1 MDSVFLIFGATG
13 RTGQHFVSLALA
25 EGHTVR
31 AVVREPR
38 KLSIQSA
45 KLEVH
50 QGSITE
56 ELALD
61 VLLRGVDCVVSML
74 GDAAQQRESKINT
87 HFVKKLVPAMRRQG
101 VKRFLYQAGG
111 FTRPY
116 KQRLPIVSW
125 LLRNTLARRSGLI
138 GQHEDNEGVIE
149 YLVEEASDI
158 EWMVHRASIFSDG
171 PSKGTLK
178 RSRTRLSVATFR
190 DTAAYNYHLL
200 TDDAAVHTYDLSYY
214 ERTL

>member
-1 MDSVFLIFGATG
+1 MDSVFLVFGATG
-13 RTGQHFVSLALA
+13 RTGQHFVPFALA
-25 EGHTVR
+25 KGHTVR

-38 KLSIQSA
+38 KLSVQCA

-50 QGSITE
+50 QSSITE

-61 VLLRGVDCVVSML
+61 ALLRGVNCVVSML

-87 HFVKKLVPAMRRQG
+87 HFVKKLIPAMRRQG

-116 KQRLPIVSW
+116 KQRLPMVSW
-125 LLRNTLARRSGLI
+125 LLRNTLARTSGLI
-138 GQHEDNEGVIE
+138 GQHEDNEGVIQ
-149 YLVEEASDI
+149 YLVEEAQDI

-171 PSKGTLK
+171 PTKGNLK

-200 TDDAAVHTYDLSYY
+200 MDDTAVHTYDLSYY
-214 ERTL
+214 ARMP